1 VSIRQ
6 GGTVGAV
13 LVALTLL
20 AGCSSGSSSSGT
32 PSAAA
37 TTTSAAAT
45 TTSAASSAAGSS
57 AAADSS
63 GTDTTLDAASVT
75 WFETMCQGLAPLTD
89 IQKEATASTTAGEAA
104 AALAQAGSAMTD
116 TADQLSQLPPPNV
129 ENGDALATSVVTGL
143 KDFGMTFSDFS
154 VRAAALKEGDTAA
167 LQQFGTD
174 LQSALSSTSPL
185 GDAQPSAEVQAQ
197 VRKLPACQ
205 TVFGS

>member
-1 VSIRQ
+1 MSFRRGWIA
-6 GGTVGAV
+6 GAV
-13 LVALTLL
+13 LASVVLL

-32 PSAAA
+32 TPAAV
-37 TTTSAAAT
+37 TTSGA
-45 TTSAASSAAGSS
+45 AASSAASGTG
-57 AAADSS
+57 
-63 GTDTTLDAASVT
+63 GTDTTLDADSVT
-75 WFETMCQGLAPLTD
+75 WFETMCQGLAPLSD

-116 TADQLSQLPPPNV
+116 TADQLSQLPPPSV
-129 ENGDALATSVVTGL
+129 DGGDALATSVVAGL
-143 KDFGMTFSDFS
+143 KDFGTTFSDFS

-174 LQSALSSTSPL
+174 LQTALSASSPL

-205 TVFGS
+205 SVFGS